1 MMSSAPTISVALEGM
16 LGSFKLRTAFAVPA
30 QGITAL
36 FGPSGSGKTVLLRS
50 IAGLQRLPGRIAIGD
65 AIWQDTDTGIF
76 LAPHRRRVG
85 YVFQEAS
92 LFPHMCVRDNLLYG
106 ARRADKAGSAG
117 GLALDG
123 IVGLLGIAH
132 LLERSPAA
140 LSGGERQRVAVG
152 RALLSRPDI
161 LLMDEPLS
169 ALDRMAKGE
178 ILPYFEMLHQT
189 IALPILYVSH
199 DLGEIERLADTII
212 LLEAGRVV
220 AGGPLADLQ
229 TDPHLPLLTAAEASV
244 VLSGR
249 ISAVDSAFGLT
260 RFAVD
265 GGELIAPGLRG
276 TIGDNSRL
284 RVTASDVSL
293 SRTAA
298 SDSTILNSLPAR
310 IESISPDDSAAQ
322 VNVVLRLGANGH
334 GCRIVARITRK
345 SLVEMRL
352 AAGEAIIAQVKG
364 VALLASRS
372 GSPVHSATV
381 GEPT

>member
-1 MMSSAPTISVALEGM
+1 M
-16 LGSFKLRTAFAVPA
+16 LGSFKLSAAFAVPA

-36 FGPSGSGKTVLLRS
+36 FGPSGSGKTTLLRS

-65 AIWQDTDTGIF
+65 AIWQDTDTGTF

-92 LFPHMCVRDNLLYG
+92 LFLHLCVRDNLLYG
-106 ARRADKAGSAG
+106 ARRAEAKIAD
-117 GLALDG
+117 GLTLDE
-123 IVGLLGIAH
+123 IVRLLGIAH

-169 ALDRMAKGE
+169 ALDRMTKGE
-178 ILPYFEMLHQT
+178 LLPYFEMLHET

-199 DLGEIERLADTII
+199 DLGEIERLADTML

-229 TDPHLPLLTAAEASV
+229 TNPHLPLLSAAEASV

-249 ISAVDSAFGLT
+249 ITAIDSAFGLT
-260 RFAVD
+260 RFAID
-265 GGELIAPGLRG
+265 GGELIAPGLHG
-276 TIGDNSRL
+276 AIGANSRL
-284 RVTASDVSL
+284 RITASDVSL

-298 SDSTILNSLPAR
+298 TDSTILNSLPAR
-310 IESISPDDSAAQ
+310 IESISQDDSAAQ
-322 VNVVLRLGANGH
+322 ANVVLRLGVNGH

-345 SLVEMRL
+345 SLVEMKL

-372 GSPVHSATV
+372 GSLVRSTPE

>member
-1 MMSSAPTISVALEGM
+1 MTSSAPTITVALEGM
-16 LGSFKLRTAFAVPA
+16 LGSFKLSAAFAVPA

-36 FGPSGSGKTVLLRS
+36 FGPSGSGKTTLLRS

-65 AIWQDTDTGIF
+65 AIWQDTDTGTF

-92 LFPHMCVRDNLLYG
+92 LFLHLCVRDNLLYG
-106 ARRADKAGSAG
+106 ARRAEAKIAD
-117 GLALDG
+117 GLTLDE
-123 IVGLLGIAH
+123 IVRLLGIAH

-169 ALDRMAKGE
+169 ALDRMTKGE
-178 ILPYFEMLHQT
+178 LLPYFEMLHET

-199 DLGEIERLADTII
+199 DLGEIERLADTML

-229 TDPHLPLLTAAEASV
+229 TNPHLPLLGAAEASV

-249 ISAVDSAFGLT
+249 ITAIDSAFGLT
-260 RFAVD
+260 RFAID
-265 GGELIAPGLRG
+265 GGELIAPGLHG
-276 TIGDNSRL
+276 AIGANSRL
-284 RVTASDVSL
+284 RITASDVSL

-298 SDSTILNSLPAR
+298 TDSTILNSLPAR
-310 IESISPDDSAAQ
+310 IESISQDDSAAQ
-322 VNVVLRLGANGH
+322 ANVVLRLGVNGH

-345 SLVEMRL
+345 SLVEMKL

-372 GSPVHSATV
+372 GSLVRSTPE

>member
-1 MMSSAPTISVALEGM
+1 MMSSAPTISVALDGQ

-30 QGITAL
+30 EGITAL
-36 FGPSGSGKTVLLRS
+36 FGPSGSGKTAVLRS
-50 IAGLQRLPGRIAIGD
+50 IAGLQRLPGRIAVGD

-92 LFPHMCVRDNLLYG
+92 LFPHLNVRDNLLYG
-106 ARRADKAGSAG
+106 ASRADKARSGG

-123 IVGLLGIAH
+123 IVRLLGIAH

-169 ALDRMAKGE
+169 ALDRMTKGE
-178 ILPYFEMLHQT
+178 ILPYFEMLHET
-189 IALPILYVSH
+189 VALPILYVSH

-244 VLSGR
+244 VLNGR
-249 ISAVDSAFGLT
+249 ITEVDSTFGLT
-260 RFAVD
+260 RFAID
-265 GGELIAPGLRG
+265 GGELIAPGICG
-276 TIGDNSRL
+276 TIGHNSRL

-298 SDSTILNSLPAR
+298 TDSTILNRLPAR
-310 IESISPDDSAAQ
+310 IESISLNDSAAQ
-322 VNVVLRLGANGH
+322 ANVVLRLGVNGH

-345 SLVEMRL
+345 SVMEMRL
-352 AAGEAIIAQVKG
+352 AVGEPIIAQVKG

-372 GSPVHSATV
+372 RSRVDFTTEV
-381 GEPT
+381 EPA